1 MAERLRRLSTGARVS
16 LVAGLWLLLL
26 VVLYFAASN
35 LAWVTTWA
43 HGPLLACLSI
53 IGVVVIFSL
62 VAAAVE
68 ISIETLKGRYPE

>member
-1 MAERLRRLSTGARVS
+1 MADRLRELSTGARIS

-26 VVLYFAASN
+26 VVLYFAVSN

-43 HGPLLACLSI
+43 HGPLLVCLSL
-53 IGVVVIFSL
+53 IGVVVVFSL

-68 ISIETLKGRYPE
+68 ISIETIRGRYPE